1 MLQRIQEQQNLGLFI
16 RSKSK
21 PLPREHPEKQYII
34 QTKWE
39 SPTFRVKKSLVY
51 SLLDTG
57 WRSVDANL
65 FNFICFNKDYHEG
78 EFCQDHP
85 LWELKTKDRKV
96 YVTGFLKSILPFR
109 VPWRAQYSQEG
120 MFAYIRCCAMTTVTN
135 DQWINYI
142 SCTLHKLWRRRVF
155 GVCSCGLKPGV
166 NHTLEI
172 VEPQENN

>member
-65 FNFICFNKDYHEG
+65 FNFVSTKTITKVSFAKIIPCG
-78 EFCQDHP
+78 S
-85 LWELKTKDRKV
+85 LKQKTGRCMSLAFWSLSCLS
-96 YVTGFLKSILPFR
+96 GFLEEHSTAKKACLHTYGAVQWPPWPMTNESITSRAPYINFGDDGYLEC
-109 VPWRAQYSQEG
+109 VPVVSSQEL
-120 MFAYIRCCAMTTVTN
+120 TT
-135 DQWINYI
+135 
-142 SCTLHKLWRRRVF
+142 
-155 GVCSCGLKPGV
+155 P
-166 NHTLEI
+166 
-172 VEPQENN
+172 